1 MSDPGIFLKAV
12 AAALS
17 EACRE
22 HPELAVT
29 RVVVHKDTE
38 VATGHMTD

>member
-1 MSDPGIFLKAV
+1 MSDPGVSLKAV
-12 AAALS
+12 AAVLS

-38 VATGHMTD
+38 VTSGHMTD